1 MDTLESL
8 VRSIHVLEFPPTVL
22 LFAVEM
28 VNVQA
33 LINVHVYL
41 DTLAI
46 CVKNTCVMVLGLQM
60 QMYAVEMVLA
70 VV

>member
-1 MDTLESL
+1 MDTLEPL

-28 VNVQA
+28 VTVRV

-46 CVKNTCVMVLGLQM
+46 CVKNICAMELSLQI